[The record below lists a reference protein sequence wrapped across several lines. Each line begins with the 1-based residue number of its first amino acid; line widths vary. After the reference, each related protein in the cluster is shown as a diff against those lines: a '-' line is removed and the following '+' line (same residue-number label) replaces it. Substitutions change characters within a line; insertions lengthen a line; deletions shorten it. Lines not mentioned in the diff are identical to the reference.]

1 MNTEEMQAL
10 RQVLDM
16 YGNAEHQHWLNAG
29 SPPGHIAT
37 ALGTLDDYRQAR
49 SLELDDEAK
58 GQAELEKRA
67 PMPGDFAKD
76 LAAGI
81 PNGEPAE
88 PDAMDDF
95 YKVQWS
101 ILYCLLQ
108 SANHPDEI
116 KKFVDDALK
125 VKDANLL
132 RAALRALDSYDMPE
146 IPF

>member
-10 RQVLDM
+10 DRVIDH
-16 YGNAEHQHWLNAG
+16 YIRDEAEHAQAAG
-29 SPPGHIAT
+29 DPPGHICNS
-37 ALGTLDDYRQAR
+37 LMTLDRYRQTR
-49 SLELDDEAK
+49 PREMESERK

-67 PMPGDFAKD
+67 PMPGDWAKD